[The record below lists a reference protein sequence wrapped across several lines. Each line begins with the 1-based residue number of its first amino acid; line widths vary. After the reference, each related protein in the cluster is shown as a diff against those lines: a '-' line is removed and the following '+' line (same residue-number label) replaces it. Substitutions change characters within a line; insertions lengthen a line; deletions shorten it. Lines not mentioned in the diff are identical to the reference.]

1 MTAETK
7 SQGTEFIAH
16 GVPPPDDTDHA
27 GLVHPEA
34 QRFAAVLFAA
44 LAAVG
49 ITVAPLATRAAP
61 MEKGWWVEP
70 ITWPLF
76 SLVIVLV
83 AAGVQAAA
91 WLRALPKSPER
102 AVYVQDSLWAFGELT
117 PALEYSVYFCVYL
130 FAVQYLGFALSS
142 LLFLQFVVW
151 RAGLRTL
158 SWKLK
163 AFAYVVA
170 VILAFR
176 VGIELW
182 FPMAPIYQWMPSW
195 FVNNIAVYL

>member
-16 GVPPPDDTDHA
+16 GPFLPDGADGA
-27 GLVHPEA
+27 ELVHPEA
-34 QRFAAVLFAA
+34 QRFAGVLFVA

-49 ITVAPLATRAAP
+49 IAVAPLATRAAP

-76 SLVIVLV
+76 SLAIVLV

-102 AVYVQDSLWAFGELT
+102 AAYLRNSFWAFGELT
-117 PALEYSVYFCVYL
+117 PAFEYSAYFCVYL

-163 AFAYVVA
+163 AFGFVVA

-182 FPMAPIYQWMPSW
+182 FPMAPIYQLMPSW